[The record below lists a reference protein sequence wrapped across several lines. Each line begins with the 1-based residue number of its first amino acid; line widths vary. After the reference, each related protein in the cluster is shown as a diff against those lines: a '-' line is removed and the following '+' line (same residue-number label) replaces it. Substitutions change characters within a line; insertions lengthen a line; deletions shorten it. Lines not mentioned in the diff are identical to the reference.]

1 MMNVK
6 VERLDHN
13 EALITV
19 EVEYSQFDAAIN
31 KVYNNKKGSIS
42 IQGFRKGKAP
52 RKIIEKMYGEGVF
65 YEDAANQVIRET
77 YEEALDESKLEVV
90 SRPQIDIE
98 KIEKDV
104 PFVYSAK
111 VAVKPEVK
119 LGEYK
124 GVEVE
129 AVAVEVTDEEVESN
143 INAELEKNARVV
155 SVTDRAVQDKDQA
168 IIDFEGR
175 INGELFQGGQAEEF
189 PLIIGSK
196 TFIDGFEEQLIGM
209 NAGEEK
215 IVSVTFPENY
225 NVQEL
230 AGKPAEFKVTL
241 KEIKVKEVPTLD
253 MEFVEEVSEA
263 ESVEAYKEEVRN
275 GLLSKKKEEAK
286 TKQENQAVQKV
297 IDATEIDLSEL
308 MILSTAEEMMADF
321 AQRLRQQGLEMDQYL
336 QFTNQT
342 RDKLVEQLKEQGEKR
357 IRTRLTLE
365 AVVAAENIKATDEEM
380 DAKLSELAEQY
391 KMDKEEL
398 SKMIPEREKEALNLD
413 IAVQKAID
421 FIIDN
426 ANIK

>member
-77 YEEALDESKLEVV
+77 YEEALDESKLDVV

-98 KIEKDV
+98 KIEKDA

-155 SVTDRAVQDKDQA
+155 SVTDRELQDKDQA

-175 INGELFQGGQAEEF
+175 IDGELFQGGQAEEF

-215 IVSVTFPENY
+215 VVNVTFPENY

-275 GLLSKKKEEAK
+275 GLLTKKKEEAK

-308 MILSTAEEMMADF
+308 MILSTAEEMMSDF

>member
-209 NAGEEK
+209 NSGEEK
-215 IVSVTFPENY
+215 IVNVTFPENY

-297 IDATEIDLSEL
+297 IDATEIDLSDL

>member
-209 NAGEEK
+209 NSGEEK
-215 IVSVTFPENY
+215 IVNVTFPENY